1 MTTQPISGNQ
11 FFTQVVDQASQ
22 LPSLD
27 VAELQSGATAVNSLA
42 VSSSSAATDI
52 DSNGHVIKSQKT
64 APVVSLSP
72 GWAPDATI
80 SFAGPATDT
89 SGIIRVTRGTSVI
102 TTEPIVITLTFNKP
116 FPSGSS
122 VQVMITNANKG
133 SMIAEG
139 GGFLPF
145 FYCTGTETGFTL
157 NIYNTQDPTTIQPG
171 ALVDYAYSVVAT
183 VPM

>member
-1 MTTQPISGNQ
+1 MTTQPIAGNQ

-42 VSSSSAATDI
+42 VSSSSAATDL
-52 DSNGHVIKSQKT
+52 DSNGHIIKSQKT
-64 APVVSLSP
+64 APVVSLTS
-72 GWAPDATI
+72 GWAPDATV
-80 SFAGPATDT
+80 SFVGPATDT
-89 SGIIRVTRGTSVI
+89 SGIIRVTRGTFAI
-102 TTEPIVITLTFNKP
+102 ADTQATTLTFNKP

-122 VQVMITNANKG
+122 VQVMITHANAG
-133 SMIAEG
+133 AADPSV

-145 FYCTGTETGFTL
+145 LYCTGTEGGFTV
-157 NIYNTQDPTTIQPG
+157 NTYATPGTDAG
-171 ALVDYAYSVVAT
+171 ALVDFAYSVVAT